1 MATAIPDVTGLL
13 VALNEGDPTART
25 RLIEAVPSKLGGLAR
40 GFLRR
45 ERRDHSLSPTA
56 LVHHAYMNLVDQRR
70 VRWQNRA
77 QFFAVA
83 ARARLH
89 RQMAGGR
96 G

>member
-1 MATAIPDVTGLL
+1 MGTAIPDVTGLL

-25 RLIEAVPSKLGGLAR
+25 RLIEAVHSELQRLAR

-45 ERRDHSLSPTA
+45 ERRDHSLPPTA

-83 ARARLH
+83 ARAWLH
-89 RQMAGGR
+89 RELAGAR